1 MNLQL
6 IFSKCLNRIF
16 LFLLISFSILFGQPR
31 SGDIYREYSRTMGQT
46 NHNWRV
52 TDPNVRDERA
62 FKHLPNAV
70 LHIDIGDLKDAVR
83 AEALIDRWGGHPGTS
98 NKKIRFNENPWIQI
112 PELKTTPAG
121 QEPDRFVYQ
130 DNPIINI
137 PLNHLKE
144 GDNTFE
150 GTCDDPDKKWPQ
162 WGWDGIVIRIYYK
175 SGKSHPVGNIVE
187 PKNGGTFGE
196 NPQIKVE
203 TESEAGI
210 ERIDFLGYY
219 DGYDENGDG
228 IYKEWHR
235 QYWCVR
241 GDSIIDIRY
250 HIGTANK
257 KPFQV
262 TWDTR
267 WIPDQ
272 EAGAIKMLARIKDKN
287 GLWYVTQPVVDL
299 SLRRPNVSV
308 KIYKSY
314 DVPESF
320 TTRIGQTKS
329 CKIDIPDS
337 DNLKQATEVLFHLR
351 TWNGTVQL
359 HEPFK
364 INDWAHQLE
373 GISHNF
379 DYDIIPVPLSAVKNG
394 ENSIIFFSKT
404 EAHGVEVLW
413 PGPALTIRYQK
424 K

>member
-1 MNLQL
+1 
-6 IFSKCLNRIF
+6 
-16 LFLLISFSILFGQPR
+16 
-31 SGDIYREYSRTMGQT
+31 
-46 NHNWRV
+46 
-52 TDPNVRDERA
+52 VR
-62 FKHLPNAV
+62 
-70 LHIDIGDLKDAVR
+70 
-83 AEALIDRWGGHPGTS
+83 
-98 NKKIRFNENPWIQI
+98 
-112 PELKTTPAG
+112 
-121 QEPDRFVYQ
+121 
-130 DNPIINI
+130 
-137 PLNHLKE
+137 
-144 GDNTFE
+144 
-150 GTCDDPDKKWPQ
+150 C
-162 WGWDGIVIRIYYK
+162 
-175 SGKSHPVGNIVE
+175 
-187 PKNGGTFGE
+187 
-196 NPQIKVE
+196 
-203 TESEAGI
+203 
-210 ERIDFLGYY
+210 
-219 DGYDENGDG
+219 
-228 IYKEWHR
+228 
-235 QYWCVR
+235 
-241 GDSIIDIRY
+241 DSIIDIRY
-250 HIGTANK
+250 HIVTANK